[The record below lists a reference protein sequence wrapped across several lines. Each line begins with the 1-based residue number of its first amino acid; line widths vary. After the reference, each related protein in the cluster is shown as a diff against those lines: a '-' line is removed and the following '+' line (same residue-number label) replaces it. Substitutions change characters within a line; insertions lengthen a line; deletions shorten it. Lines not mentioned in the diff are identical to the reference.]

1 MTTALPYR
9 RQQVTPRSGGRI
21 AGDRRA
27 AMEREYG
34 SGVPATAG
42 NTALAPQEQDRP
54 AANRPTLPRLRVAP
68 PAPVSV
74 PKTPFVAGVL
84 VTVITGV
91 VGILVLNTKI
101 NENAFRLETLQKQ
114 QGRLDRTEAQL
125 TKDLAEKESPTSL
138 AAAARR
144 VGMVPAERPA
154 IITLPDGKVLSVPR
168 PSSAQSGTGARPA
181 AAGTTAQQNNG
192 QRTGAAGQSRR

>member
-9 RQQVTPRSGGRI
+9 RQQVTPRSGGRS

-27 AMEREYG
+27 AMDREYG
-34 SGVPATAG
+34 SGAPVTVG
-42 NTALAPQEQDRP
+42 NTALAPQSDSEA

-74 PKTPFVAGVL
+74 PKAPFVAGVL
-84 VTVITGV
+84 AVVVAGV

-101 NENAFRLETLQKQ
+101 NENAFRLEALQKQ

-125 TKDLAEKESPTSL
+125 TQDLAEKESPTSL

-144 VGMVPAERPA
+144 LGLVPADSPA
-154 IITLPDGKVLSVPR
+154 FITLPDGKVLTVPR
-168 PSSAQSGTGARPA
+168 P
-181 AAGTTAQQNNG
+181 
-192 QRTGAAGQSRR
+192 AAGQSSAAGTSTQKNSGATAGQPRR

>member
-1 MTTALPYR
+1 MTMTLPYR

-34 SGVPATAG
+34 SGAEYETVGTA
-42 NTALAPQEQDRP
+42 AVAPKRVGQPEP
-54 AANRPTLPRLRVAP
+54 VGRPTLPRLRVAP

-74 PKTPFVAGVL
+74 PRAPFIAMML
-84 VTVITGV
+84 VVVIAGV

-101 NENAFRLETLQKQ
+101 NENAFRLDALQRNQ
-114 QGRLDRTEAQL
+114 QTLDRTEDGYNRQL
-125 TKDLAEKESPTSL
+125 ANFESPSNL

-144 VGMVPAERPA
+144 LGLVPADSPA
-154 IITLPDGKVLSVPR
+154 FIKLPDGKILGVPR
-168 PSSAQSGTGARPA
+168 PASGKPSASGTATQQKT
-181 AAGTTAQQNNG
+181 GTG
-192 QRTGAAGQSRR
+192 G